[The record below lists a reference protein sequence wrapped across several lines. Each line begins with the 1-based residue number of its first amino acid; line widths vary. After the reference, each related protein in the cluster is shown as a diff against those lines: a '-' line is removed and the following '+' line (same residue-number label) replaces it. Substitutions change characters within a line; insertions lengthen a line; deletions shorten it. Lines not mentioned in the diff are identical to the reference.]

1 MDVEPR
7 QNGSQGSRP
16 GAFSRQANEQ
26 KELAWG
32 FVGLMLWSGV
42 VLVAVFG
49 VGYMIGHTFLHWW

>member
-1 MDVEPR
+1 MDLDSAR
-7 QNGSQGSRP
+7 SGSKGSRP